1 MLNICIFADIK
12 IINMDLTALSMGLG
26 LGSQALQLINSIQQL
41 KASSDIAKNN
51 TRPNYEIPEAVTE
64 SLNLSR
70 RNASMTE
77 LPGQS
82 TMEAR
87 MGSTVSGAVGQ
98 GIKGA
103 SSQANLLDFIGKQYN
118 TQQEGMQNIG
128 MQAAQQWSNN
138 QNALK
143 NDLNNY
149 GTYQEKQWNLNKYE
163 PYQVAA
169 AKAAALQ
176 KAGTEGLVGSL
187 SGLGGV
193 AGQYAINQSTNK
205 YYDDQIANQKL
216 IIDAIVANMK
226 GGGNSGG
233 SQPIVG
239 NIAPVQDPNS
249 DAGFSSINPNYID
262 WNAIMNSNAPLPSF
276 KR

>member
-1 MLNICIFADIK
+1 MS
-12 IINMDLTALSMGLG
+12 LTAISMGLG

-87 MGSTVSGAVGQ
+87 IGSTVSGAVGQ

-149 GTYQEKQWNLNKYE
+149 GTYQEKQWNINKYE

-176 KAGTEGLVGSL
+176 KAGTEGLVNSVG
-187 SGLGGV
+187 GIGGV
-193 AGQYAINQSTNK
+193 LGQFGINQATNK
-205 YYDDQIANQKL
+205 YYDAQIENQKK
-216 IIDAIVANMK
+216 IIENMIK
-226 GGGNSGG
+226 GGGGG
-233 SQPIVG
+233 GTTGTQNQVV
-239 NIAPVQDPNS
+239 PVQDPNA
-249 DAGFSSINPNYID
+249 DAGFSSINPNYMD
-262 WNAIMNSNAPLPSF
+262 F
-276 KR
+276 KKIFGIG